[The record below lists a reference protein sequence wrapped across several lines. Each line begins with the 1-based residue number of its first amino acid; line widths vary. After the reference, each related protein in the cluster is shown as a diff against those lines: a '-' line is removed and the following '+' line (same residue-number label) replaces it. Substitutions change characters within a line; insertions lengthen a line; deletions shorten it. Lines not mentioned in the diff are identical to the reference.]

1 MDFQSNI
8 NHISKELRKDQLS
21 IRNRLQ
27 SILYDAYYIES
38 LVSRGIARYPL
49 IPNERCGLWYVP
61 EDKKAESCYFKSTDG
76 HTGQW
81 SFNLRRLNLHLL
93 SIICREGGI
102 CIVDS
107 TRKGKKIP
115 DALSKTIPIWC
126 AVLNYIRFGEGD
138 WLRTPQST
146 ISESEHSQISEKISK
161 FADDA
166 VQKGIITAEKLK
178 MLEKPLMPEWYYP
191 GAKSQSD
198 DKMAQY
204 YYVQCVTASKRTNS
218 AGGSQMS
225 IPENSWYYVQ
235 GSADDHELW
244 ATRDICRGKLTPE
257 FFWKTV
263 VKSNDLIDDYGFI
276 KNSVSDAQLIQ
287 KMNELYESVSDS
299 SRESTQSIEVTQ
311 VKNANCDT
319 GLSFGKIESNLEY
332 SSLIL
337 YRKVVILSETWK
349 AVNIPEKEE
358 EEGKKEIEILQYEVE
373 SSKKGS
379 KQLREIFPKLID
391 LLLKCEDGAIL
402 VLCDTGK
409 DLSVVIVLVLLCLKF
424 DLNWAPIAVYPQV
437 DKTLVKQHLGLLSEL
452 RKINPSR
459 NSLQSANSYLMK

>member
-8 NHISKELRKDQLS
+8 NLISKELRKDLLS

-76 HTGQW
+76 HTSQW

-93 SIICREGGI
+93 SIVCREGGI

-115 DALSKTIPIWC
+115 DALLKTIPIWC

-146 ISESEHSQISEKISK
+146 ISESEHSQISERISK

-166 VQKGIITAEKLK
+166 VKKEIITAEKLK

-191 GAKSQSD
+191 GAKSQSG
-198 DKMAQY
+198 DKMGKY
-204 YYVQCVTASKRTNS
+204 YYVQCITASKRTNL

-244 ATRDICRGKLTPE
+244 ATKDICRGKLTPE

-287 KMNELYESVSDS
+287 KMNELYELINDASKESVA
-299 SRESTQSIEVTQ
+299 SIDATQ
-311 VKNANCDT
+311 VRNASGDT
-319 GLSFGKIESNLEY
+319 GLSFGKIELNLEY
-332 SSLIL
+332 SLLIL
-337 YRKVVILSETWK
+337 YRKVVILSENWK
-349 AVNIPEKEE
+349 VDNIPEKEQE
-358 EEGKKEIEILQYEVE
+358 EQEEIQILQYEIE

-379 KQLREIFPKLID
+379 KQLRDILPKLIES
-391 LLLKCEDGAIL
+391 LLKCEDGEIL

-409 DLSVVIVLVLLCLKF
+409 DLSVVIVLILLCLKF
-424 DLNWAPIAVYPQV
+424 DLNWAPIAARPQV
-437 DKTLVKQHLGLLSEL
+437 DKTLVKQHLGLLLEL